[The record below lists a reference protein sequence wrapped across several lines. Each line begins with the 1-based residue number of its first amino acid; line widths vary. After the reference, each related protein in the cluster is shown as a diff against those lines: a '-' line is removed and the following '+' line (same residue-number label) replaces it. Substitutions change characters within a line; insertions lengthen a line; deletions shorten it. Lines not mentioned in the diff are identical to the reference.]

1 MKFLEKIK
9 ENLNPITLFLL
20 LIIFFRQCGINR
32 DVDKINKSIK
42 TISARVDSI
51 PNSSEF
57 KKELQISRLQLSKSI
72 LYDWNSVV
80 RTAVRPDDRMNQ
92 YDQEIEKLQ
101 KSK

>member
-9 ENLNPITLFLL
+9 ENLNTITLFLL